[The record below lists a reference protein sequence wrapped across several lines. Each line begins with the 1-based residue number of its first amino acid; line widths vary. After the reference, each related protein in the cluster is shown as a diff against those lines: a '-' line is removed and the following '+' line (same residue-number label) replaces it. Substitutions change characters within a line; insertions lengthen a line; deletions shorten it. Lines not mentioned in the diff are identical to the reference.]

1 MNLGEKKT
9 NSMNLKY
16 IHTWIKKDKKTI
28 GHQQSSIG
36 LPRAQNSTLLKCQ
49 ISLNSQRR
57 DLNVFQEAWRTIPDD
72 ILK

>member
-1 MNLGEKKT
+1 MNLGEKNKF
-9 NSMNLKY
+9 NEFK
-16 IHTWIKKDKKTI
+16 IHTYLDKKNKKTI

-36 LPRAQNSTLLKCQ
+36 LPRAQNSTLLKCR

>member
-1 MNLGEKKT
+1 MNLGEKNKFNEFKIYT
-9 NSMNLKY
+9 YLD
-16 IHTWIKKDKKTI
+16 KKNKKTI

-36 LPRAQNSTLLKCQ
+36 LPRTQNSTLLKCR